1 MRQLS
6 RAIAVLT
13 ALLIALIA
21 SPAVAGNAHFV
32 GDANIVRNADNS
44 LTVSGKVAGLGNEAQ
59 IHVTVTALAECI
71 NPGSKKPKAANKES
85 VSAEG
90 DFPVQNG
97 KADYSL
103 DLVAT
108 TISPNCSPPMTI
120 RWSNVT
126 ITVDPHGLTQSYP
139 GPF

>member
-1 MRQLS
+1 MRTVS
-6 RAIAVLT
+6 RFIVVIVSLAVAFIA
-13 ALLIALIA
+13 A
-21 SPAVAGNAHFV
+21 PAHAGNAHFV
-32 GDANIVRNADNS
+32 GDADITRIGDT
-44 LTVSGKVAGLGNEAQ
+44 LQVSGKVAGLGNETQ

-71 NPGSKKPKAANKES
+71 NPGSNKPKAANKES

-103 DLVAT
+103 LLVAT

-120 RWSNVT
+120 RWSNVR
-126 ITVDPHGLTQSYP
+126 ITVDTHNLTQFYP

>member
-1 MRQLS
+1 MRLLA
-6 RAIAVLT
+6 RLVAALA
-13 ALLIALIA
+13 ALLLVSVAT
-21 SPAVAGNAHFV
+21 PAQAGNAHFV
-32 GDANIVRNADNS
+32 GDASITRIGDALD
-44 LTVSGKVAGLGNEAQ
+44 VSGKVAGLGNETQ

-71 NPGSKKPKAANKES
+71 NPGSNKPKAANKES

-97 KADYSL
+97 KANYSL
-103 DLVAT
+103 LLVAT

-120 RWSNVT
+120 RWSNVQ
-126 ITVDPHGLTQSYP
+126 ITVDTHNLTQFYA